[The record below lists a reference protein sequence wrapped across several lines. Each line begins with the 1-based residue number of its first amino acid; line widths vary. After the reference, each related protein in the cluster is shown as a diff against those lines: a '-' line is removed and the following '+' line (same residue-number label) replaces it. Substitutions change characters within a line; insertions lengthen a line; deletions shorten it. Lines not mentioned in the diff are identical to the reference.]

1 MHRNIDL
8 PLLDYFEDLK
18 NGIIDTNID
27 AQLSK
32 GIESIKSEILPIAK
46 DEEDDMF
53 TLIVDTNEGY
63 DEISFNIS
71 EGIFKLE

>member
-1 MHRNIDL
+1 M
-8 PLLDYFEDLK
+8 
-18 NGIIDTNID
+18 
-27 AQLSK
+27 SK